1 MAGRACNR
9 YAGDNNICLQEN
21 KVEELRK
28 QGVKDK
34 LLSSKRELNF
44 QNAIENESFYSETA
58 VISACEI
65 DNFVDSTSLND
76 LEITYFAKLID
87 NLPEHIA
94 NNCLIKLDAC
104 EVNTDKFADNLKLK
118 KFAHEQNISPRKL

>member
-1 MAGRACNR
+1 MNHSIRR
-9 YAGDNNICLQEN
+9 P
-21 KVEELRK
+21 
-28 QGVKDK
+28 
-34 LLSSKRELNF
+34 LL
-44 QNAIENESFYSETA
+44 ISEH
-58 VISACEI
+58 EI

-104 EVNTDKFADNLKLK
+104 EVNTDKFTQIVISKLK
-118 KFAHEQNISPRKL
+118 KFAHEQNISSENKADL